1 LRLYVSN
8 AMQGIELPAVRP
20 DRARAGTV
28 ALDMPWGTGPRR
40 AGLSPGNESA
50 TIGPSSF
57 DVDRRGRIHVLDSLQ
72 NRIAVF
78 ARGRLIGQLP
88 ISVTPQSDLAVA
100 RDGTTYV
107 AEQRSGRVRVV
118 AIAPSGRTRSARDLG
133 PGILAELRTGP
144 DSAFARLLP
153 LDAWV
158 PVGPRSGRVR
168 TGLPQPSGALFVSSV
183 VRHSIRLGLAR
194 RGGVDRAVEL
204 HPRMHLGELALAA
217 PDRDAFVT
225 VFRVLRGGS
234 SAGFQAARVRADGAL
249 ATFAISDHDFADPMA
264 SSRFRLGADGNL
276 YQLAT
281 FPDGLR
287 ILRYEMGE
295 GS

>member
-1 LRLYVSN
+1 
-8 AMQGIELPAVRP
+8 
-20 DRARAGTV
+20 
-28 ALDMPWGTGPRR
+28 
-40 AGLSPGNESA
+40 
-50 TIGPSSF
+50 
-57 DVDRRGRIHVLDSLQ
+57 
-72 NRIAVF
+72 
-78 ARGRLIGQLP
+78 
-88 ISVTPQSDLAVA
+88 
-100 RDGTTYV
+100 
-107 AEQRSGRVRVV
+107 
-118 AIAPSGRTRSARDLG
+118 
-133 PGILAELRTGP
+133 
-144 DSAFARLLP
+144 
-153 LDAWV
+153 
-158 PVGPRSGRVR
+158 
-168 TGLPQPSGALFVSSV
+168 
-183 VRHSIRLGLAR
+183 
-194 RGGVDRAVEL
+194 
-204 HPRMHLGELALAA
+204 MHLGELALAA

>member
-1 LRLYVSN
+1 MRR
-8 AMQGIELPAVRP
+8 IELPAIKP
-20 DRARAGTV
+20 DSARAGSV
-28 ALDMPWGTGPRR
+28 ALYLPWGTGPRR

-57 DVDRRGRIHVLDSLQ
+57 DVDRRGRVHLLDALQ
-72 NRIAVF
+72 KRIAVF
-78 ARGRLIGQLP
+78 ARGRLIGQRTS
-88 ISVTPQSDLAVA
+88 SVTPQSDLAVA

-107 AEQRSGRVRVV
+107 AEQRSGRVRVLE
-118 AIAPSGRTRSARDLG
+118 IAPSGRTRSVRDLG
-133 PGILAELRTGP
+133 PAILAQIRPGT

-168 TGLPQPSGALFVSSV
+168 TGLPQPSGAVFLSSV

-194 RGGVDRAVEL
+194 GGRVDRAVEL
-204 HPRMHLGELALAA
+204 HPRTDLGELSLA
-217 PDRDAFVT
+217 DSDKDGFVT

-234 SAGFQAARVRADGAL
+234 SAGFQAVRVRADGTL
-249 ATFAISDHDFADPMA
+249 STFAISDHDFADPLA
-264 SSRFRLGADGNL
+264 FSRFRLGADGNL

-287 ILRYEMGE
+287 ILRYDMGE